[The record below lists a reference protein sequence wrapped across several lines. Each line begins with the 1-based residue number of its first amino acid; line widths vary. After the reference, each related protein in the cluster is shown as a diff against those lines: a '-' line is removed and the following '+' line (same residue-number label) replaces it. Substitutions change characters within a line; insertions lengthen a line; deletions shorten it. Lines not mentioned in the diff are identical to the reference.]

1 MIVSQDKAIDVKQ
14 SATAVNLP
22 PKLNPTMESKEFC
35 VTEAITLCKT
45 HAIRLRT
52 GKFSNNVILH
62 LVLMDIRS
70 KIKEKAQLTE
80 IFFKYGLQT
89 PLTSKEES

>member
-22 PKLNPTMESKEFC
+22 PKLNPTMESK
-35 VTEAITLCKT
+35 EAITLCKT